1 MNCTLSPSTVATLDR
16 YDTYPVFSAVE
27 DRYATAPM
35 LALKPAY
42 ELFNEEE
49 LHTSFEEAIS
59 DRLLAMHGKLSRLSN
74 PMLATQQP
82 GPETDPMR
90 FTGSPALRFDE
101 AALKLKKRF
110 SLPSLVGCHWRR
122 HLTLGSLVIMFMLLG
137 FDIMGLLVLHMH

>member
-16 YDTYPVFSAVE
+16 YDTYPVMSAVE

-35 LALKPAY
+35 IALKPAY

-74 PMLATQQP
+74 PTLATQQP
-82 GPETDPMR
+82 GPQIDPMHS
-90 FTGSPALRFDE
+90 TGSPTSRSDE
-101 AALKLKKRF
+101 AAMKRKKDF
-110 SLPSLVGCHWRR
+110 SLPSQAGRGWQRY
-122 HLTLGSLVIMFMLLG
+122 LTLGSLVIMFTLLG
-137 FDIMGLLVLHMH
+137 FDIMGLLVLHLH